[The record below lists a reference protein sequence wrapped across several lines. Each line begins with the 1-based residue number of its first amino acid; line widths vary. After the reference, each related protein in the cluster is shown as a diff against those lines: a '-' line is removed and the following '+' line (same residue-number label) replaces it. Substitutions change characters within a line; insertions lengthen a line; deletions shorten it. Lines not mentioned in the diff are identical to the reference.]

1 MKGGVPGKYPSFAE
15 TGFDAV
21 MPCVEIN
28 RVSGAHFS
36 AMTRP
41 CCAGSVERRGIGT
54 AAPSSR
60 HRVNAP

>member
-28 RVSGAHFS
+28 QCVGRINNHEVIS
-36 AMTRP
+36 
-41 CCAGSVERRGIGT
+41 RR
-54 AAPSSR
+54 
-60 HRVNAP
+60 

>member
-28 RVSGAHFS
+28 QCGGR
-36 AMTRP
+36 TR
-41 CCAGSVERRGIGT
+41 
-54 AAPSSR
+54 
-60 HRVNAP
+60 